1 MQKKELA
8 RPTNQRINKPVNQL
22 QVLYED
28 NHIIAVN
35 KRPSD
40 IVQGDKTG
48 DTPLSD
54 FVKQYIK
61 EKYNKPGDVFI
72 GTVHRIDRPV
82 SGIVLFAKT
91 SKALARLNQMFQSKE
106 IQKTYWAVVK
116 NKPKSNKGK
125 LVHYLKKNEAK
136 NMSRAFEKEQQGAL
150 RSELDYELILSL
162 DNYHLLEIN
171 PHTGRHHQ
179 IRVQLSAMGCPI
191 KGDIKYGFDRTN
203 KDASIHLHARKIAFI
218 HPVKKGPITIVA
230 PPPDEVIWNE
240 ILKNVD

>member
-1 MQKKELA
+1 MKLQK
-8 RPTNQRINKPVNQL
+8 L

-48 DTPLSD
+48 DAPLSD
-54 FVKQYIK
+54 FVKEYVK
-61 EKYNKPGDVFI
+61 EKYNKPGEVFI

-82 SGIVLFAKT
+82 SGIVLFART

-106 IQKTYWAVVK
+106 IQKTYWAIVK
-116 NKPKSNKGK
+116 NKPAKESGT
-125 LVHYLKKNEAK
+125 LIHYLKKNEAK
-136 NMSRAFEKEQQGAL
+136 NMSKAFEKEQAGAL
-150 RSELDYELILSL
+150 RSELDYKLICSS

-179 IRVQLSAMGCPI
+179 IRVQLAAIGCPI
-191 KGDIKYGFDRTN
+191 KGDLKYGFNRSN
-203 KDASIHLHARKIAFI
+203 KDASIHLHARKIEFI
-218 HPVKKGPITIVA
+218 HPVKKENIVITA
-230 PPPDEVIWNE
+230 PPPDEVLWNE
-240 ILKNVD
+240 FVKRVE

>member
-1 MQKKELA
+1 MEYKLE
-8 RPTNQRINKPVNQL
+8 
-22 QVLYED
+22 VLFED

-35 KRPSD
+35 KHPSD

-61 EKYNKPGDVFI
+61 EKYNKPGDVFV

-91 SKALARLNQMFQSKE
+91 SKALTRLNQMFQTKE

-116 NKPKSNKGK
+116 NKPKNIIGT
-125 LVHYLKKNEAK
+125 LVHYLRKNEQK
-136 NMSRAFEKEQQGAL
+136 NMSKAFEKETPGAL
-150 RSELDYELILSL
+150 RSELEYELICSS
-162 DNYHLLEIN
+162 DNYQLLEVK

-179 IRVQLSAMGCPI
+179 IRVQLSSMGCPI
-191 KGDIKYGFDRTN
+191 KGDLKYGFDRSN
-203 KDASIHLHARKIAFI
+203 KDKSIHLHARKVEFI
-218 HPVKKGPITIVA
+218 HPVKKEAIIIIA
-230 PPPDEVIWNE
+230 PPPNEVLWNE
-240 ILKNVD
+240 FVKRVE